1 MDKRTTPDRKVVVET
16 DARHE
21 GDPVYSNDAA
31 MAAEHDKY
39 QIPGGPEG
47 IGSLIGGIIKDLQE
61 LVRDEIQLAK
71 LELSED
77 AGKIGKALGFVAGAA
92 LIGLV
97 GFIFLMLALTYALA
111 QVMDDWIAAGI
122 VGLGLVIIAAILGVA
137 AKNKLSAAS
146 LKPEQTIETLKEDK
160 EWAQQQINSVK
171 K

>member
-1 MDKRTTPDRKVVVET
+1 MDKRTNPSREVVVES
-16 DARHE
+16 APRHE
-21 GDPVYSNDAA
+21 GEPVYSNDAA
-31 MAAEHDKY
+31 MAAQRDKY
-39 QIPGGPEG
+39 DLPGGPEG

-71 LELSED
+71 LELKED
-77 AGKIGKALGFVAGAA
+77 ASTIGMALGFVAGAA

-122 VGLGLVIIAAILGVA
+122 VGLGLVIIAAILGVV

-146 LKPEQTIETLKEDK
+146 LKPEQTMESLQEDK

-171 K
+171 R